1 MIWIPILLGGLV
13 VFALISEDETPA
25 DKKENDI
32 SDKEIQ
38 NLKRQRNQIQRQL
51 KKLTKKSQE
60 EKETEQK
67 NPE

>member
-13 VFALISEDETPA
+13 VLALISEDEIPA

>member
-13 VFALISEDETPA
+13 VLALISEDETPA